1 MVMDDAADEI
11 ARLKR
16 EIERQNTM
24 ILELTEEREIKNSQ
38 IAEFRERVAG
48 LQAWHEA
55 IVAALSTSK
64 LGDE

>member
-24 ILELTEEREIKNSQ
+24 ILELTEDREIKNSQ
-38 IAEFRERVAG
+38 IAEFRERVA
-48 LQAWHEA
+48 
-55 IVAALSTSK
+55 ALITSEG
-64 LGDE
+64 GDGDN